1 MIVLMKINVI
11 RSNMRSAGVGRTGT
25 YIVIDAMLDRIKHER
40 TLDVYGH
47 VTVLRAQRNYMV
59 QTEDQYVFIY
69 EALLDAVESGCTE
82 VPAESL
88 YVIVQQLTSMYPG
101 DGVDPTHCPVTG
113 MELEFKVSLLNPV
126 VVSS

>member
-1 MIVLMKINVI
+1 
-11 RSNMRSAGVGRTGT
+11 
-25 YIVIDAMLDRIKHER
+25 MLDRIKHER

-88 YVIVQQLTSMYPG
+88 YVIVQQLTSMYA
-101 DGVDPTHCPVTG
+101 VESTDPTQIPVTG
-113 MELEFKVSLLNPV
+113 MELEFKVEVTNMITFLS
-126 VVSS
+126 